1 MRNYYTNNTPMPH
14 AIPLTPL
21 LPPAFPARGVEEIE
35 IVGYRE
41 APHTGELRPVKIL
54 VKRPAA
60 TSNPAATKTSLDW
73 RSFLCGLAVGAAL
86 VALGVL
92 L

>member
-1 MRNYYTNNTPMPH
+1 MPH

-35 IVGYRE
+35 IVGYRT

-54 VKRPAA
+54 VKRPAHSHP
-60 TSNPAATKTSLDW
+60 TTKTPLDW
-73 RSFLCGLAVGAAL
+73 RSFLCGLATGAAL
-86 VALGVL
+86 VALGAL

>member
-1 MRNYYTNNTPMPH
+1 MPH

-21 LPPAFPARGVEEIE
+21 LPPAFPVRGVEEIE

-54 VKRPAA
+54 VKRQAQAHPA
-60 TSNPAATKTSLDW
+60 PAKTSLDW
-73 RSFLCGLAVGAAL
+73 RSFISGLAAGALL
-86 VALGVL
+86 VALGAAL
-92 L
+92 